1 MDINDTLGKILD
13 KLNDMDRR
21 MTSIEEDTR
30 ATRQDIQCLDEKVQ
44 CLCERVNALS
54 DGLEAGFKETRSELV
69 EAVEAVGNK
78 VDALERSIKDVET
91 VTARNT
97 FELQLIKGKA

>member
-1 MDINDTLGKILD
+1 MDEKMLLESIKNMLEAQTADIKGEIN
-13 KLNDMDRR
+13 R
-21 MTSIEEDTR
+21 
-30 ATRQDIQCLDEKVQ
+30 LDEKIDV
-44 CLCERVNALS
+44 LS
-54 DGLEAGFKETRSELV
+54 AKMDTNFSDTRSELV
-69 EAVEAVGNK
+69 EAIEAVGNK

>member
-1 MDINDTLGKILD
+1 MDEKMLLESIKNMLEAQTADIKGEIN
-13 KLNDMDRR
+13 R
-21 MTSIEEDTR
+21 
-30 ATRQDIQCLDEKVQ
+30 LDEKIDV
-44 CLCERVNALS
+44 LS
-54 DGLEAGFKETRSELV
+54 AKMDTNFSDTRSELV

>member
-30 ATRQDIQCLDEKVQ
+30 ATRQDIQCLDEKV
-44 CLCERVNALS
+44 NALS
-54 DGLEAGFKETRSELV
+54 DRLEAGFKETRSELV

>member
-1 MDINDTLGKILD
+1 MKEYV
-13 KLNDMDRR
+13 K
-21 MTSIEEDTR
+21 EEIASALQKNNSAIAEIVTE
-30 ATRQDIQCLDEKVQ
+30 ASEHVS
-44 CLCERVNALS
+44 EALS
-54 DGLEAGFKETRSELV
+54 E
-69 EAVEAVGNK
+69 K

>member
-1 MDINDTLGKILD
+1 MDEKMLLESIKNMLEAQTADIKGEIN
-13 KLNDMDRR
+13 R
-21 MTSIEEDTR
+21 
-30 ATRQDIQCLDEKVQ
+30 LDEKIDV
-44 CLCERVNALS
+44 LNAKMDTNFS
-54 DGLEAGFKETRSELV
+54 DTRSELV

>member
-1 MDINDTLGKILD
+1 
-13 KLNDMDRR
+13 
-21 MTSIEEDTR
+21 
-30 ATRQDIQCLDEKVQ
+30 
-44 CLCERVNALS
+44 
-54 DGLEAGFKETRSELV
+54 LEAGFKETRSELV

>member
-1 MDINDTLGKILD
+1 MPCKLAADFPTWLPTCILEHPS
-13 KLNDMDRR
+13 R
-21 MTSIEEDTR
+21 
-30 ATRQDIQCLDEKVQ
+30 
-44 CLCERVNALS
+44 
-54 DGLEAGFKETRSELV
+54 FKSRD
-69 EAVEAVGNK
+69 VEAVGNK

>member
-1 MDINDTLGKILD
+1 M
-13 KLNDMDRR
+13 
-21 MTSIEEDTR
+21 
-30 ATRQDIQCLDEKVQ
+30 DEKMLLESIKNMLEAQTAEMKEYVKEEIASALQ
-44 CLCERVNALS
+44 KNNSAIAEIVTEASEHVSEALS
-54 DGLEAGFKETRSELV
+54 E
-69 EAVEAVGNK
+69 K